1 MAKRDYYEILG
12 VQKGAD
18 DAAMK
23 SAYRKAAMKWHPDK
37 NPGDKAAEE
46 KFKELNEAYEI
57 LKDPQKRGAYDQYG
71 HAAFEQGGGG
81 QGGFHAQDFGSMGDI
96 FEQLFGMGGGQR
108 RQSNGRERGADLRYN
123 MQISL
128 EEAYRGKKAQITL
141 PTAVTCETCSGSGAK
156 AGTKPVTCKTCAG
169 HGQVR
174 ATQGFFSVQ
183 RTCPTCHGSGQ
194 SIADPCKECSGHGR
208 KNKDRTLEVSIPQ
221 GVEDGN
227 RVRVSNQGEA
237 GARGGAN
244 GDLYIFISTKPHS
257 LFQRDGADLYAR
269 VPISM
274 VTATLGGAFEV
285 PTIDGKKVE
294 VKVPEGTQ
302 SGKRFKLSGKGMP
315 TTRGNHYGDF
325 YVQVDVETP
334 KNLTKRQKELLTEFE
349 KESSKETNPEG
360 TSFFSKFWG

>member
-18 DAAMK
+18 DATMK

-37 NPGDKAAEE
+37 NPGNKDAED

-71 HAAFEQGGGG
+71 HAAFEQGGGQ
-81 QGGFHAQDFGSMGDI
+81 QGGFHSQDFGSMGDI
-96 FEQLFGMGGGQR
+96 FEELFGMRGGQR

-123 MQISL
+123 MEITL
-128 EEAYRGKKAQITL
+128 EEAYRGKKPQITI
-141 PTAVTCETCSGSGAK
+141 PTAVTCEACSGSGAK
-156 AGTKPVTCKTCAG
+156 AGSKPVTCKTCAG

-183 RTCPTCHGSGQ
+183 RTCPTCQGRGQ
-194 SIADPCKECSGHGR
+194 TIGDPCKECSGQGR
-208 KNKDRTLEVSIPQ
+208 KTKERTLEVGIPQ

-237 GARGGAN
+237 GSRGGPN
-244 GDLYIFISTKPHS
+244 GDLYIFISVKPHAF
-257 LFQRDGADLYAR
+257 FQRDGVDLYAR
-269 VPISM
+269 VPVSM
-274 VTATLGGAFEV
+274 VTATLGGTFEV
-285 PTIDGKKVE
+285 PMIDGKKMSVN
-294 VKVPEGTQ
+294 VPEGTQ
-302 SGKRFKLSGKGMP
+302 SGRRFKLNGKGMP
-315 TTRGNHYGDF
+315 TTRGSSFGDF

-334 KNLTKRQKELLTEFE
+334 KSLTKRQKELMQEFE
-349 KESSKETNPEG
+349 KESSKETNPDSA
-360 TSFFSKFWG
+360 SFFSKWFN